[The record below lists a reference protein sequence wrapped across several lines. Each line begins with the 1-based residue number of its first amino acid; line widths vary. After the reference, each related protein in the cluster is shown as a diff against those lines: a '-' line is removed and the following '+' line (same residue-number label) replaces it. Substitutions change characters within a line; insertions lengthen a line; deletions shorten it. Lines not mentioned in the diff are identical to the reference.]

1 MSEEIKF
8 HKSAIQW
15 RRDIILQKLS
25 QGYSQSEIARELR
38 LHPSTISLDCQFLR
52 HQSAQ
57 NIQSHIEERIPMRYA
72 EVNEGLKLLLRKAW
86 QIINNPNSKTSEILS
101 AITSVA
107 NVYDK
112 WLTVSTDE
120 KTVLQAINWINKK
133 KESLHQEQESQEQ
146 STDSEVSEQELE
158 GETKELEEENSHG

>member
-1 MSEEIKF
+1 MSDEIKF

-52 HQSAQ
+52 LQSAQ
-57 NIQSHIEERIPMRYA
+57 NLQEHIEERIPMRYA

-120 KTVLQAINWINKK
+120 KTILQAINWINKK
-133 KESLHQEQESQEQ
+133 KEQLQQEQDQQEQEPIPVQEQ
-146 STDSEVSEQELE
+146 DPIEQES
-158 GETKELEEENSHG
+158 EESE

>member
-52 HQSAQ
+52 NQAAANLQ
-57 NIQSHIEERIPMRYA
+57 EHIEERIPMRYA

-120 KTVLQAINWINKK
+120 KTILQAINWINKK
-133 KESLHQEQESQEQ
+133 KESLQQEQEPQAQDSVPAEESDPMQEV
-146 STDSEVSEQELE
+146 TEEDSN
-158 GETKELEEENSHG
+158 G

>member
-1 MSEEIKF
+1 MNEEIKF
-8 HKSAIQW
+8 HRSAIQW

-38 LHPSTISLDCQFLR
+38 LHPSTISLDCQYLR
-52 HQSAQ
+52 QQSAQ
-57 NIQSHIEERIPMRYA
+57 NLQQHIEERIPMRYA

-86 QIINNPNSKTSEILS
+86 GIINNPNSKTSEVLS
-101 AITSVA
+101 AITSVT

-120 KTVLQAINWINKK
+120 KTILQAINWINKK
-133 KESLHQEQESQEQ
+133 KESLQQDQEQQVQPVEL
-146 STDSEVSEQELE
+146 DSSNEDLDGAEED
-158 GETKELEEENSHG
+158 LEEGASK